1 MNKLFAAAAAT
12 LAALSLSL
20 AVPAFGQSGE
30 ANVRKALEAK
40 FGPVESLTKTNYLG
54 GLYEAYVEGRIV
66 YTDEKASV
74 FIVGHLVDPKSLQSI
89 TEARLQKLSAVKI
102 ADLPL
107 DNAIKQVRGDGKR
120 IMVTFEDPNCGYCK
134 RLARDLTKINN
145 VTVYTFLVPILGE
158 DSLVKSQQIWCAAD
172 KAKAWNDWMVDNK
185 TPSGKTDCS
194 TPLNKN
200 IDVARKL
207 RIESTPTLVMAD
219 GERVR
224 GAIPLA
230 QIEQKLGK

>member
-1 MNKLFAAAAAT
+1 MTKLLAAT

-20 AVPAFGQSGE
+20 AAPAFGQSAE

-40 FGPVESLTKTNYLG
+40 FGPVENLTKTNYLG
-54 GLYEAYVEGRIV
+54 GLWEAYVEGRIV

-74 FIVGHLVDPKSLQSI
+74 FIIGHLVDPKSMQSL
-89 TEARLQKLSAVKI
+89 TEARLQKLSVVKV

-107 DNAIKQVRGDGKR
+107 ENAIKQVRGDGKR
-120 IMVTFEDPNCGYCK
+120 TLITFEDPNCGYCK
-134 RLARDLTKINN
+134 KLARDLTKVNN

-172 KAKAWNDWMVDNK
+172 KNKAWNDWMVDNK
-185 TPSGKTDCS
+185 APSGKTDCT

-200 IDVARKL
+200 IEMARKL

-224 GAIPLA
+224 GAIPLQ

>member
-1 MNKLFAAAAAT
+1 MTKFLAAT
-12 LAALSLSL
+12 LAAISFSL
-20 AVPAFGQSGE
+20 AAPAFGQSAE

-40 FGPVESLTKTNYLG
+40 FGPVENLTKTNYLG
-54 GLYEAYVEGRIV
+54 GLWEAYVEGRLV

-74 FIVGHLVDPKSLQSI
+74 FIVGHLVDPKSMQSL
-89 TEARLQKLSAVKI
+89 TEARLQKLTAVKV

-107 DNAIKQVRGDGKR
+107 ENALKQVRGDGKR
-120 IMVTFEDPNCGYCK
+120 TLITFEDPNCGYCK
-134 RLARDLTKINN
+134 KLARDLTKVNN

-172 KAKAWNDWMVDNK
+172 KNKAWNDWMVDNK
-185 TPSGKTDCS
+185 PPSGKTDCT

-200 IDVARKL
+200 IEMARKL

-224 GAIPLA
+224 GAIPLQ

>member
-1 MNKLFAAAAAT
+1 MQKILAAA
-12 LAALSLSL
+12 LAALTLL
-20 AVPAFGQSGE
+20 AAPAFAQSPE

-40 FGPVESLTKTNYLG
+40 FGPVDSLTKTNHLG

-66 YTDEKASV
+66 YTDDKASV
-74 FIVGHLVDPKSLQSI
+74 FIIGHLVDPKSMQSL
-89 TEARLQKLSAVKI
+89 TEARLQKLSAVKV

-107 DNAIKQVRGDGKR
+107 ENAIKQVRGDGKR
-120 IMVTFEDPNCGYCK
+120 TLITFEDPNCGYCK
-134 RLARDLTKINN
+134 KLARDLTKMNN
-145 VTVYTFLVPILGE
+145 VTIYTFLLPILGE
-158 DSLVKSQQIWCAAD
+158 DSLVKSQQIWCAGD

-185 TPSGKTDCS
+185 PLSGKTDCT

-200 IDVARKL
+200 IEMARKL
-207 RIESTPTLVMAD
+207 RIESTPTLVTGD
-219 GERVR
+219 GERIR